1 MRTYFG
7 LEVIRGKMVRLVD
20 IEALPFADFW
30 RESAIGSTMPH
41 DSATGETLVYLHDW
55 ERFCRL
61 FIETGLNRFSS
72 ETTSRENTLPELLEQ
87 LAKFGPREFTDED
100 RQWLDAPPV
109 GKEVS

>member
-7 LEVIRGKMVRLVD
+7 LEVICGKMVRLVD

-41 DSATGETLVYLHDW
+41 DSATGEILVYLHDW

-72 ETTSRENTLPELLEQ
+72 
-87 LAKFGPREFTDED
+87 PREFTDED

-109 GKEVS
+109 GKEVL